1 MAGFTNAKEKSILD
15 AEFPTTGATTHV
27 AYSTNGSSEWA
38 GLDRTP
44 VGATGWKAASGSA
57 PAVKKNASTI
67 TSDGATS
74 AGTVTHTALF
84 SASTGGTQITDWEA
98 LASSKTLALGD
109 KLEFAEDALT
119 VSLD

>member
-1 MAGFTNAKEKSILD
+1 MAGFTNAKAKSILD

-38 GLDRTP
+38 GLARTP
-44 VGATGWKAASGSA
+44 VGASGWKAATSA
-57 PAVKKNASTI
+57 SPSVKKNANTI
-67 TSDGATS
+67 TSAGAS
-74 AGTVTHTALF
+74 SGGTVTHTALF
-84 SASTGGTQITDWEA
+84 SASSSGTQITDWEA